1 MKKSLIALA
10 VFGTFATTASAQVT
24 LYGALDA
31 SYGTFETETTDA
43 TGTTTDEVTGL
54 FDGDAFT
61 SPSRWGIKASTDL
74 GNGLKG
80 VAHLESAVDITTG
93 NAGNPA
99 TIELPGVGD
108 VDANNNLFHR
118 KAVVGLAGGFGTV
131 LLGRFDTPIHGVLDD
146 TGAFGTAGLDTARDS
161 FVVPGT
167 DVEVGY
173 GAAAGGSRRSNSINY
188 ISPEF
193 GGFSAKLQFVNQET
207 EEGGATAETT
217 GFGVAAAY
225 ENGPFLIAA
234 GYDSNELEGDEVGPE
249 QTSWLVGG
257 TYDFNVAKAFVQY
270 GNFENDTAGATTE
283 AQQLNI
289 GTKVPMGAFTFL
301 ASVGRTEAETAA
313 GADFE
318 GTNYVLGVNY
328 NLAKTTYLYARAGR
342 VGHLEADV
350 GGFETET
357 TAYGVGLRHA
367 F

>member
-1 MKKSLIALA
+1 M
-10 VFGTFATTASAQVT
+10 
-24 LYGALDA
+24 
-31 SYGTFETETTDA
+31 
-43 TGTTTDEVTGL
+43 TGL

-80 VAHLESAVDITTG
+80 VAHLESAVDITNG
-93 NAGNPA
+93 NAGNPD
-99 TIELPGVGD
+99 TITDVGQ
-108 VDANNNLFHR
+108 DANNNLFHR

-146 TGAFGTAGLDTARDS
+146 TGAFGTAGLDTARDE
-161 FVVPGT
+161 FEVGGVA
-167 DVEVGY
+167 VGY

-217 GFGVAAAY
+217 GFGVAATY
-225 ENGPFLIAA
+225 ENGPFMIAA

-257 TYDFNVAKAFVQY
+257 TYDLNAAKLFAQY
-270 GNFENDTAGATTE
+270 GNFESDTAGASTE